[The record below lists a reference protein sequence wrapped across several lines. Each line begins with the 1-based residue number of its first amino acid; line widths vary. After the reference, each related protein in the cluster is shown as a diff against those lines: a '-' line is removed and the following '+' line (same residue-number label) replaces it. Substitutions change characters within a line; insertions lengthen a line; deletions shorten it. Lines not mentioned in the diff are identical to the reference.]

1 MINFLSDKLVN
12 WLTKRKAI
20 QNSEAALYR
29 YAAYNCLYTFIPVIP
44 ILSIAYALNSISGG
58 ILFFIAFILLRK
70 YTGGFHFQSPG
81 LCLFVSLLSE
91 FLFILLAKVFPSIF
105 LWSVLFFISSISLC
119 ILSPVESA
127 KRELSLADRRRCQK
141 QTTKILVSIC
151 LFCYLLYWI
160 GKKDMIPYPASAVL
174 MTAIS
179 QYPAI
184 ILEKRK
190 NNLDPHSDS

>member
-20 QNSEAALYR
+20 PNNEVALYR
-29 YAAYNCLYTFIPVIP
+29 YAAYNCLYTFMPIIP
-44 ILSIAYALNSISGG
+44 ILTIAYALNSFSGG

-70 YTGGFHFQSPG
+70 YTGGFHFQSPS

-91 FLFILLAKVFPSIF
+91 FLFILLATVFPSIF
-105 LWSVLFFISSISLC
+105 IWSVLFFIFSISLC
-119 ILSPVESA
+119 ILSPVTST
-127 KRELSLADRRRCQK
+127 KRDLSPADRRRCQN
-141 QTTKILVSIC
+141 QTKKYLVSISI
-151 LFCYLLYWI
+151 FCYLLFWV
-160 GKKDMIPYPASAVL
+160 GKKDLIPYPISAVL

-184 ILEKRK
+184 ILEKGK
-190 NNLDPHSDS
+190 N

>member
-1 MINFLSDKLVN
+1 MIKFLSDKLVN

-20 QNSEAALYR
+20 PDSEASLYR
-29 YAAYNCLYTFIPVIP
+29 YAAYNCLYTFIPVLP
-44 ILSIAYALNSISGG
+44 ILSIAYALNSIFGG

-91 FLFILLAKVFPSIF
+91 YSFIFLATVIPSMLLWSILL
-105 LWSVLFFISSISLC
+105 FISSISLC
-119 ILSPVESA
+119 ILSPVKSA
-127 KRELSLADRRRCQK
+127 KRDLTPADQLRCK
-141 QTTKILVSIC
+141 RQTKKILVSIC
-151 LFCYLLYWI
+151 VFCYLLYWI
-160 GKKDMIPYPASAVL
+160 KREDMIPYPSSAVF

-184 ILEKRK
+184 ILEKK
-190 NNLDPHSDS
+190 EE